1 MDPNEV
7 LDDLRE
13 IFGTPMERGVEYHED
28 WSFVKERFAALDEW
42 LSQGGYLPAEWRGRK
57 A

>member
-1 MDPNEV
+1 MDPNEA

-42 LSQGGYLPAEWRGRK
+42 LSQGGYLPAEWQGRTR
-57 A
+57 